1 MSTSGMSQEQITLL
15 LKRNQQAVIALLIAQ
30 LSLDVLWVLATL
42 VPGFALYDGAVGSV
56 SAYTH
61 VGWWL
66 VIELLVLLCG
76 SVATYFGLHYST
88 TDRRVEKGVA
98 PTSNWLTLYL
108 FVLFIGFCS
117 HVVHDA
123 LTWVEVAGCT
133 STLCR
138 NYYWAHVC
146 TGVLL
151 ILLAIVTVLLMWR
164 ARIYQNTLDFAMLN
178 GVDMTV
184 GGGPGGPA
192 GSAATTAGGA
202 EDVENGN
209 GAKTVNSAATPLL
222 AAVSSRHGAA
232 TKIFHKFKQ

>member
-1 MSTSGMSQEQITLL
+1 MSDMIALA
-15 LKRNQQAVIALLIAQ
+15 LKRDQMAVLALLIVQ
-30 LSLDVLWVLATL
+30 LSLDALWVLATL
-42 VPGFALYDGAVGSV
+42 VPGFALYDGAAGSV

-66 VIELLVLLCG
+66 LIEWLVALCG
-76 SVATYFGLHYST
+76 AVATYFGLHYSA

-98 PTSNWLTLYL
+98 PTSSWLTLYL

-151 ILLAIVTVLLMWR
+151 ILLAIVMLLLIWR
-164 ARIYQNTLDFAMLN
+164 ARVYQRSLDLAVLN
-178 GVDMTV
+178 GLDMTV
-184 GGGPGGPA
+184 GGPA
-192 GSAATTAGGA
+192 GSASSTTTGGA
-202 EDVENGN
+202 EDMENGN
-209 GAKTVNSAATPLL
+209 GAAAAAMVKSSSAATPLL
-222 AAVSSRHGAA
+222 AAVSSRHGTT
-232 TKIFHKFKQ
+232 TKIFHKIKQ